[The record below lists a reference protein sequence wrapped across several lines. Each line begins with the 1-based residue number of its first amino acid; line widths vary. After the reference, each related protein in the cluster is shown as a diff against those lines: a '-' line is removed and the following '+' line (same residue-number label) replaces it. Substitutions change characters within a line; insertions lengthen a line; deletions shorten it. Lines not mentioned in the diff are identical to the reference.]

1 MKRLNIVL
9 LLLILTAFACTRDN
23 QEPTDIVI
31 ENPEMKLV
39 LKSNG
44 YAKSL
49 IHKATG
55 EELLAEETMTP
66 LSEATFLRRHDR
78 VMNWTE
84 EKGDHLPRCEK
95 NAEHRVHSSSVNR
108 QGDSL
113 LIGFEG
119 VTDTLI
125 LGIDLT
131 DHYLGLT
138 IEGWKGKGNGYK
150 DVRFLQLPVREKT
163 RFGDWL
169 NMMWDD
175 ETASGILGTDPRTR
189 IQAERRK
196 GYRVLHATA
205 YPELHAEE
213 AGAALLVANTSELLA
228 HIEELEKDYGLPG
241 GAAARQKGRYTDS
254 YFWAKNVTP
263 GNIGENI
270 QIAKQAGFSGLM
282 ISYWSFTE
290 SAGHLEWNS
299 DYPNGMEDMKEVTS
313 EIRSA
318 GLTPTFHIHYSKAD
332 KWDPYVKDT
341 PDHRLNLRRIFT
353 LSKPLSPGDTTVW
366 VEEDPHLTTLDEE
379 RRILKVGNELIRYE
393 RYTTSPPYKFVGCE
407 RGVLDSEA
415 TSHPTGLK
423 MGVLDVDTWTRFVRF
438 DQRTSIQD
446 EVAER
451 VAELYNEGGFE
462 SIYYDGAEDIHSP
475 DWYNTAKAQY
485 EVHKKLDSPPL
496 FGEGASYSHFS
507 WHMLSRGN
515 PWDTQEYKPEE
526 LKDAVRKESCAQ
538 APRMKENFSLFTF
551 VRLAYDL
558 PSSNTIGIQPDHL
571 EFVCSRAAAW
581 DLPISIWDDLQN
593 FKKHP
598 LTEDNLE
605 VVRNWEKVKDTDW
618 LTEKQKQMLRNIEQE
633 HILLTNEQEEFEL
646 LPYEQ
651 IENAAKGV
659 KEIRAFIF
667 ERQDDL
673 YVVYWHTLGKGQFLL
688 PVEQQNI
695 KAFGSLGGD
704 PLPIK
709 AREQSVVLPVGSRR
723 YLEFT
728 NLSKQQIIEA
738 FRDLRLLPER

>member
-9 LLLILTAFACTRDN
+9 LLLIIAAFACTRDS
-23 QEPTDIVI
+23 QESADIVI

-55 EELLAEETMTP
+55 EELLAEATMTP

-95 NAEHRVHSSSVNR
+95 NAGHRVHSSSVNR
-108 QGDSL
+108 KGDSL

-119 VTDTLI
+119 VTDTLV

-163 RFGDWL
+163 HFGDWL

-175 ETASGILGTDPRTR
+175 ETAYGILGTDPRTH

-205 YPELHAEE
+205 YPDLHAEKT
-213 AGAALLVANTSELLA
+213 GAALVVSNTDELLN
-228 HIEELEKDYGLPG
+228 HIDQLEKDYGLPR
-241 GAAARQKGRYTDS
+241 GAAARQKERYADS

-263 GNIGENI
+263 ENISKNI

-282 ISYWSFTE
+282 ISYQSFTE

-299 DYPNGMEDMKEVTS
+299 DYPNGMEDLKEVTR

-318 GLTPTFHIHYSKAD
+318 GLTPAFHIHYSKAD
-332 KWDPYVKDT
+332 KWDPYVEDT
-341 PDHRLNLRRIFT
+341 PDHRLNLRRLFT
-353 LSKPLSPGDTTVW
+353 LSKSLSPGDTTVW
-366 VEEDPHLTTLDEE
+366 VEEDPHLTTLDEG

-407 RGVLDSEA
+407 RGVLNSEVS
-415 TSHPTGLK
+415 SHPTGLK

-462 SIYYDGAEDIHSP
+462 SIYYDGAEDIHPP

-485 EVHKKLDSPPL
+485 EVYKKLDAQPL

-507 WHMLSRGN
+507 WHMLTRGN
-515 PWDTQEYKPEE
+515 PWDTQGYSPEE
-526 LKDAVRKESCAQ
+526 LKEAIREESGAQ
-538 APRMKENFSLFTF
+538 APRMKENFSRFTF
-551 VRLAYDL
+551 VRLAYDV
-558 PSSNTIGIQPDHL
+558 PDSTTIGTQPDML
-571 EFVCSRAAAW
+571 EYACSRAAAW
-581 DLPISIWDDLQN
+581 DLPISVWDDSQN
-593 FKKHP
+593 FRNHP
-598 LTEDNLE
+598 RTEDNLE
-605 VVRNWEKVKDTDW
+605 VVRRWEEVRASDW
-618 LTEKQKQMLRNIEQE
+618 LTEEQKKRLRNMQQE
-633 HILLTNEQEEFEL
+633 HILLFNEEDEFEL
-646 LPYEQ
+646 VPYDQ
-651 IENAAKGV
+651 IRDVAKGEV
-659 KEIRAFIF
+659 RAFIF
-667 ERQDDL
+667 ERQDEL
-673 YVVYWHTLGKGQFLL
+673 YVVYWHISDNKELEL
-688 PVEQQNI
+688 PVNPDNVTLLEELGQEATVESGQNDNSVI
-695 KAFGSLGGD
+695 LSVSNRQFVRTDQLSQKELITAFQN
-704 PLPIK
+704 
-709 AREQSVVLPVGSRR
+709 A
-723 YLEFT
+723 T
-728 NLSKQQIIEA
+728 IIE
-738 FRDLRLLPER
+738 